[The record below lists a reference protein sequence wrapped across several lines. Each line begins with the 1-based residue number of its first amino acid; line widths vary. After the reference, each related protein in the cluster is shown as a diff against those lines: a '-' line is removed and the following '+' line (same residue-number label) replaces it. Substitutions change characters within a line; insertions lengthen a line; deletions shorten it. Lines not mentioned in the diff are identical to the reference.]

1 MLQRRYSKA
10 QWQAWQSAN
19 EAVRERQRAYDEGMT
34 AGAIEPVYRFDH
46 GVLGDADVEYGDDQ
60 ITIGGRT
67 VDLALASPYDDMLP
81 DRD

>member
-1 MLQRRYSKA
+1 
-10 QWQAWQSAN
+10 
-19 EAVRERQRAYDEGMT
+19 
-34 AGAIEPVYRFDH
+34 VYRFDH
-46 GVLGDADVEYGDDQ
+46 GVLGDADVEYGDGQ